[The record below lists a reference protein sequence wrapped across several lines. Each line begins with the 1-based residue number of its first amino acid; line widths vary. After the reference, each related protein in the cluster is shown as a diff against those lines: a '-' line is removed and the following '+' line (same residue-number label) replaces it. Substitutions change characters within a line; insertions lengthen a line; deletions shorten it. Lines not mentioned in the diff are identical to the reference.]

1 MREEY
6 VKKYIK
12 EQKSHTDQSAKKA
25 LAKKFAI
32 EAIMRAEGR
41 NWCDEDEKLKMG
53 DAKHA
58 VKVALIL
65 RDKDQDKMSDI
76 VIGLVNSG
84 MDVFEDGE
92 DLFSE
97 ALECVKAYYQSV
109 QEVQQGKVQK
119 AKVRKV
125 KREPVRKEKKKVK
138 EARVTRA
145 EKEQVNDRPA
155 QPAQR
160 AAPNPFDQF
169 GNPIV
174 RDHLGRIVPRLQI
187 APIAFPVKD
196 REEFQC
202 TFMNNNDWTVRF
214 SPVAKGVMFAK
225 LVDGEWG
232 DESEPLQ

>member
-12 EQKSHTDQSAKKA
+12 EEAKHSDDRVKKA

-97 ALECVKAYYQSV
+97 ALECVKAYYQSAY
-109 QEVQQGKVQK
+109 EVQQGKVQK

-125 KREPVRKEKKKVK
+125 KREPVRK
-138 EARVTRA
+138 
-145 EKEQVNDRPA
+145 
-155 QPAQR
+155 
-160 AAPNPFDQF
+160 
-169 GNPIV
+169 
-174 RDHLGRIVPRLQI
+174 
-187 APIAFPVKD
+187 
-196 REEFQC
+196 
-202 TFMNNNDWTVRF
+202 
-214 SPVAKGVMFAK
+214 
-225 LVDGEWG
+225 
-232 DESEPLQ
+232 